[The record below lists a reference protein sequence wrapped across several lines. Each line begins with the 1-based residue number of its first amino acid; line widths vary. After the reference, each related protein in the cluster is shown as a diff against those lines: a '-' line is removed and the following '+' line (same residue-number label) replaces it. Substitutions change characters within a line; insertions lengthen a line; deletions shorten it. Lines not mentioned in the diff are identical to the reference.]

1 MELLDPIDALML
13 SAELV
18 SSPMHVAAVLIF
30 SPPPGA
36 DADDYARSLHED
48 AIGPGEIDP
57 RLRRHPHH
65 GIDTALVWE
74 WRESADIDLRH
85 HVQRRTL
92 PPGSGPEVLWEL
104 VSQLHAVRLDLSAPL
119 WMAYLI
125 DGLPDGRFAFYIKV
139 HHIVL
144 DGVAGMQLITKALS
158 PDPDR
163 RDMPAFFARMA
174 DDRPAPTPPP
184 GLLAALAAIRKAA
197 AAGAGLTR
205 QVLAAEAAT
214 AVGSLVTRAVAAPFS
229 APRTRFNTRLGPRR
243 AVAAGSVDRE
253 RVRAV
258 AAAAG
263 TTTNDVVTAMISGA
277 LRCWLIERGELPDR
291 SLVAICPVSVRPRD
305 DAAADTHGNQFGLGL
320 CGLGTDL
327 ADPAQRLAMVH
338 AAMSN
343 VKNQVARHGP
353 GAMLVTLAPAIGP
366 TVLLPLLP
374 FSTPVPPSYNL
385 PISNVRG
392 PQQPMYYNGARL
404 DEIYPI
410 SVVYDGM
417 ALNVT
422 SNSYADR
429 IGVGYVADRDVLA
442 DVGALVPLTERALS
456 DLEEAF
462 GIDPRNGRAS

>member
-1 MELLDPIDALML
+1 MERLDPIDALML

-18 SSPMHVAAVLIF
+18 SSPMHVAVVMIF

-36 DADDYARSLHED
+36 DAGEYVRSLYE
-48 AIGPGEIDP
+48 GSVVPVEIDP

-65 GIDTALVWE
+65 GIDTALMWE
-74 WRESADIDLRH
+74 WREDPDIDLRH
-85 HVQRRTL
+85 HLQRRTL
-92 PPGSGPEVLWEL
+92 PPGSGPEALWEL
-104 VSQLHAVRLDLSAPL
+104 VSQLHAVRLDLSSPL

-125 DGLPDGRFAFYIKV
+125 DGLADGRFAFYIKI
-139 HHIVL
+139 HHIVV
-144 DGVAGMQLITKALS
+144 DGVAGMQLITNALTT
-158 PDPDR
+158 DPAR
-163 RDMPAFFARMA
+163 SDMPPFFARIGTG
-174 DDRPAPTPPP
+174 RPAPTPTP
-184 GLLAALAAIRKAA
+184 GLLAALRSIRRAA

-205 QVLAAEAAT
+205 RVVAAEAAT
-214 AVGSLVTRAVAAPFS
+214 AVGSMVTRAVAPPFS
-229 APRTRFNTRLGPRR
+229 APRTRFNTKLGPQR
-243 AVAAGSVDRE
+243 AVAAGAVDRN

-258 AAAAG
+258 AAAAAA
-263 TTTNDVVTAMISGA
+263 TSNDVVTAMISGA
-277 LRCWLIERGELPDR
+277 VRALLADRGELPDR
-291 SLVAICPVSVRPRD
+291 SLVAICPVTVRGPA

-320 CGLGTDL
+320 CTLGTDL
-327 ADPAQRLAMVH
+327 ADPAQRLALVH

-374 FSTPVPPSYNL
+374 FTTPVPPSYNM

-392 PQQPMYYNGARL
+392 PQQQMFYNGARL

-422 SNSYADR
+422 ACSYADTV
-429 IGVGYVADRDVLA
+429 GVGYVADRDVLA
-442 DVGALVPLTERALS
+442 DVGVLVGLTERALS
-456 DLEEAF
+456 DLEDAF
-462 GIDPRNGRAS
+462 GIARDAG